1 VRASF
6 KCLFVYIVYMPDND
20 KRVIK
25 SIGTAFDIVEIIR
38 KQNGIRLN
46 ELADVMEKSP
56 STLHQYLQTL
66 LQSEFLVKVGQEYHL
81 SYRFL
86 DYGEYVRQRN
96 PLFEI
101 ASVKVEHL
109 ADSTGERAQFVVPE
123 HQQVVVLHT
132 VVGDQAVKAGVRT
145 GQRLPMHAT
154 AAGKAM
160 LAHYSHSRVE
170 EILESRG
177 LTKITEHTITDE
189 EELLETLEG
198 VRETG
203 VAFNDQEDTSGLRAI
218 GCAIQD
224 SDGIPVGALSVSG
237 PSHRLEQEDF
247 EQEIIDRLKGTT
259 NEIELRFQY
268 D

>member
-1 VRASF
+1 
-6 KCLFVYIVYMPDND
+6 MQENN

-25 SIGTAFDIVEIIR
+25 SVVIAFDIVEIIKER
-38 KQNGIRLN
+38 DGIRLN
-46 ELADVMEKSP
+46 ELADTMEKSP

-66 LQSEFLVKVGQEYHL
+66 LQSEFLIKVGQEYHL

-86 DYGEYVRQRN
+86 DYGEYARQRN

-101 ASVKVEHL
+101 VSSSVEQL
-109 ADSTGERAQFVVPE
+109 ADSTDERAQLVVPE
-123 HQQVVVLHT
+123 HEQVIVLQT
-132 VVGDQAVKAGVRT
+132 AVGDQAVKAGVRT

-170 EILESRG
+170 EILESQE
-177 LTKITEHTITDE
+177 LTRVTEHTITDKT
-189 EELLETLEG
+189 ELFKTLDK

-203 VAFNDQEDTSGLRAI
+203 VAFNNQEDTSGLRAI

-237 PSHRLEQEDF
+237 PSQRLDQENF
-247 EQEIIDRLKGTT
+247 EQEVIDRLKGKI
-259 NEIELRFQY
+259 NEIELRLQY

>member
-1 VRASF
+1 MSE
-6 KCLFVYIVYMPDND
+6 ND
-20 KRVIK
+20 ERVIK
-25 SIGTAFDIVEIIR
+25 SIVLAFEIVEIVR
-38 KQNGIRLN
+38 ERDGVRLS

-66 LQSEFLVKVGQEYHL
+66 LKTEFLVKVGQEYHL
-81 SYRFL
+81 GYRFL
-86 DYGEYVRQRN
+86 DYGEYARQRN

-101 ASVKVEHL
+101 ASQKVEGL

-160 LAHYSHSRVE
+160 LAHYSRSRVE
-170 EILESRG
+170 EILEARG
-177 LTKITEHTITDE
+177 LTQITEHTITDE
-189 EELLETLEG
+189 TELFDVLEE
-198 VRETG
+198 VRRTG

-218 GCAIQD
+218 GCAIRD
-224 SDGIPVGALSVSG
+224 SDGLPVGALSVSG

>member
-1 VRASF
+1 MSPNGGRS
-6 KCLFVYIVYMPDND
+6 
-20 KRVIK
+20 IK
-25 SIGTAFDIVEIIR
+25 SIETAFEIVETIR
-38 KQNGIRLN
+38 VEDGARLN

-66 LQSEFLVKVGQEYHL
+66 LRSEFLVKVDQEYHL
-81 SYRFL
+81 GYRFL
-86 DYGEYVRQRN
+86 NYGEYARQRN

-101 ASVKVEHL
+101 ASTKVDQL

-123 HQQVVVLHT
+123 HQQVVVLYT

-160 LAHYSHSRVE
+160 LAYYPRTRVE
-170 EILESRG
+170 EIIEAQG
-177 LTKITEHTITDE
+177 LPAITGHTITDE
-189 EELLETLEG
+189 AELFDVLER
-198 VRETG
+198 VRENS

-218 GCAIQD
+218 GCAIRD
-224 SDGIPVGALSVSG
+224 ADGVSVGALSISG
-237 PSHRLEQEDF
+237 PSHRLKQEPVEQET
-247 EQEIIDRLKGTT
+247 IDRLKGTT